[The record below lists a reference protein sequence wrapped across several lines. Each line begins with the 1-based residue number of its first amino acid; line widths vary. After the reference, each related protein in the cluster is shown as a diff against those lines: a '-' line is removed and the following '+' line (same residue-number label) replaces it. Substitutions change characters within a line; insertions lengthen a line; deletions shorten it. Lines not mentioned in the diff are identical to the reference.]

1 LIQFVSNLPNVMAAI
16 NRNAE
21 QRVFGAANELRN
33 AWINRLSGE
42 RHGRTYRVPG
52 TNRTYVASAPG
63 ESPAVQTGDLRRSV
77 TVNPPVWIDGTI
89 SSEVGSK
96 LEKAPMLEFG
106 TRNMQAR
113 PSLAPA
119 RDDALPVITQLIE
132 AVWF

>member
-1 LIQFVSNLPNVMAAI
+1 LIQFHSNLPNVMAAI

-77 TVNPPVWIDGTI
+77 TINPPAWIDGTI

-96 LEKAPMLEFG
+96 LEKAPMLKFG
-106 TRNMQAR
+106 TRNMQPR

>member
-1 LIQFVSNLPNVMAAI
+1 MTAI
-16 NRNAE
+16 NREAE
-21 QRVFGAANELRN
+21 QRVFAGANELRN

-63 ESPAVQTGDLRRSV
+63 ESPAVQTGDFRRSV
-77 TVNPPVWIDGTI
+77 AINPPAWDDGQI

-106 TRNMQAR
+106 TRNMRAR

-119 RDDALPVITQLIE
+119 RDDALPIIKQLME